1 MCNQPMTAITTL
13 SYHYLLNQVPIKKI
27 RNENEKEK

>member
-1 MCNQPMTAITTL
+1 MCDQPMTVITTSL
-13 SYHYLLNQVPIKKI
+13 YHYLLNQVPIKKI